1 GALHGLGANKG
12 RATGS
17 VRGAGV
23 SQQTVDITPSSRLTS
38 PVGCLQREQQH
49 LLHRLWAVRL
59 GADEMACELESPTAH
74 AAIECRVG
82 DSLDADVEGGAQQ
95 TSVRRTD
102 LLFETKGS
110 PGKPAAASQVL
121 ASVWNQTAEVDEL
134 LTSREFGR
142 LPVSASAK
150 YCSLDVV
157 RHAEHNGLLRVDHQ
171 ADTRLVDHQI
181 HTISTAPDTSPVE
194 CAHWSKQ
201 HTHVLLTM
209 TAPSFVQ
216 AFASV
221 TDSVNTTMQCHLQHR
236 QRQFLQLQMVGSCTN
251 FDSVED
257 EKSSHRQ
264 DLSTL
269 SDSAANE
276 ELSSKATDN
285 DATATENMDAEA
297 GSNANTV
304 SGFDS
309 PTAEGSRPESHEDQA
324 LFDVIIIGA
333 GVSGLAAAQMLHK
346 AGLRCVVLEAR
357 DRIGGRI
364 HTIEL
369 PASAEHGLP
378 SVSVDLGANY
388 LHGCSNSQLEQPL
401 FHLARHLKVQTCV
414 APADLG
420 DKYRGW
426 ESAEVAVWRDLDSG
440 NEIPLETVADVC
452 FLFDQCLMHCL
463 ASLPDFSAILK
474 MHCQNGRRP
483 NQLLTP
489 LEQGI
494 FSSLCARLIAYVN
507 PFHRLPASEVSLI
520 GYDAYLALAYH
531 TDPDYPP
538 AGERERFVQY
548 LRDKLRS
555 ASKPEI
561 CVAVKPKQRHED
573 RLVVSGFSAITDFLS
588 KGLDIRLSCPVR
600 AIDWT
605 AGRPVSVRSQDGQVF
620 KARHCCVVSLPA
632 GVLKGLHD
640 DSSVTFTPP
649 LPRAKRQALGRL
661 GIPKIGAETHDKV
674 VLRFAR
680 PFWDLEAPHLEC
692 PDPRVHLLN
701 LHLYGKTGVLMA
713 HLFGGSSMRTAGLT
727 DDQIVGVIVG
737 ALHRMY
743 PIAAAGQQPIF
754 SLVTRWSE
762 DPWTLGSYTS
772 GELGCS
778 EADRSVYSS
787 PLPAPSANPGS
798 SPAPPRVHFAGEATV
813 SLSEAYQCTHG
824 AFWSG
829 VHRAS
834 DILRACQLD
843 RFIPPERRIVDYL
856 IGRLPPQEPSHP
868 MKRRRLCANSK
879 FV

>member
-1 GALHGLGANKG
+1 
-12 RATGS
+12 
-17 VRGAGV
+17 
-23 SQQTVDITPSSRLTS
+23 
-38 PVGCLQREQQH
+38 
-49 LLHRLWAVRL
+49 
-59 GADEMACELESPTAH
+59 
-74 AAIECRVG
+74 
-82 DSLDADVEGGAQQ
+82 
-95 TSVRRTD
+95 
-102 LLFETKGS
+102 
-110 PGKPAAASQVL
+110 
-121 ASVWNQTAEVDEL
+121 
-134 LTSREFGR
+134 
-142 LPVSASAK
+142 
-150 YCSLDVV
+150 
-157 RHAEHNGLLRVDHQ
+157 
-171 ADTRLVDHQI
+171 
-181 HTISTAPDTSPVE
+181 
-194 CAHWSKQ
+194 
-201 HTHVLLTM
+201 
-209 TAPSFVQ
+209 
-216 AFASV
+216 
-221 TDSVNTTMQCHLQHR
+221 
-236 QRQFLQLQMVGSCTN
+236 MVGSCTN

-309 PTAEGSRPESHEDQA
+309 PTAEGSSDGDTSIESSLISVPASVLPSPSSSSSSTASSTASTSKQSLVTFPNSLDCSSVGPESHEDQA

-463 ASLPDFSAILK
+463 ASVRRLRNPAWVPLQSVFRASTRAILK